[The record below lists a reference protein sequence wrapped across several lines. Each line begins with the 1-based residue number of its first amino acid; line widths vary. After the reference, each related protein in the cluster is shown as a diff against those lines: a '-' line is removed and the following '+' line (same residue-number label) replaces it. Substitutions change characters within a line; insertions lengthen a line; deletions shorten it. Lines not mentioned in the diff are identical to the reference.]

1 MYTVKTITQ
10 ALEQKAPLAW
20 QESYDN
26 SGLQVG
32 DPNMEVIGVLLC
44 LDITEAIIEEALAKK
59 CNLIIAHH
67 PLLFSGLKNITGST
81 YVERIV
87 MKALQHHIALYAA
100 HTNMDN
106 WKGGVNA
113 KIAEKLILTD
123 THILAPT
130 SNDLNLLYCYAPAS
144 LVPQIEQALFEAG
157 AGQVGNYFNC
167 SFQVEGLGAFQGN
180 EDSSPLIGA
189 AGGPRE
195 QVAETRIE
203 VLVPNHALSKVLAAL
218 RAAHEY
224 EEIAYG
230 ITPLKNKNQDLGAG
244 MIGSLEQPISESA
257 FLSYLKQALPTACIK
272 HTELLGRPIQRVAVC
287 GGSGSFLLK
296 DAIQAKAD
304 VFITSDFKYHQFFD
318 ADKQLVIADIGHY
331 ESEQFTV
338 EIFYSILNE
347 KFPNFAI
354 LYSERNTNPVNYFI

>member
-1 MYTVKTITQ
+1 MYLVKDFTKV
-10 ALEQKAPLAW
+10 LEQKAPLAW

-44 LDITEAIIEEALAKK
+44 LDITEAVIEEALAKK

-67 PLLFSGLKNITGST
+67 PLLFSGLKNITGAT

-87 MKALQHHIALYAA
+87 MKAMQHQIALYAA

-113 KIAEKLILTD
+113 KIAEKLKLTA
-123 THILAPT
+123 THILAPA
-130 SNDLNLLYCYAPAS
+130 SNDLNLLYCYAPSS
-144 LVPQIEQALFEAG
+144 LVSQIEQALFEAG

-167 SFQVEGLGAFQGN
+167 SFQVEGRGGFQGN
-180 EDSSPLIGA
+180 EASNPLIGV
-189 AGGPRE
+189 AGGDRE
-195 QVAETRIE
+195 VLAETRIE
-203 VLVPNHALSKVLAAL
+203 VLVPSHAINAVLVAL
-218 RAAHEY
+218 RAAHTY
-224 EEIAYG
+224 DEIAYG
-230 ITPLKNKNQDLGAG
+230 IVPLKNKNQDLGAG
-244 MIGSLEQPISESA
+244 MIGSLEQPLSESA
-257 FLSYLKQALPTACIK
+257 FLSYLKQALPTAFIK

-296 DAIQAKAD
+296 DAIRAKAD